1 MKNLKTVLAVVLAVF
16 ISGAAMATGNLKV
29 NIVSGENEEAV
40 VHINNATHSIYEVEL
55 INDEGNIVFYKETKT
70 PSKLYSQAYNF
81 SMIEDGDYVLEVKV
95 GSEKELSSLK
105 LANGK
110 VEVLKQWKEIEPFFT
125 MKDNKLELSYL
136 NHAQEKLAFLV
147 YDNYTGELLYEKE
160 VEPDFAV
167 HFALDFSNLKNGKY
181 DAVLLSNNNF
191 YEYKV
196 AIK

>member
-1 MKNLKTVLAVVLAVF
+1 MKNLKTVLGIVALVF
-16 ISGAAMATGNLKV
+16 ISGAVLATGNLKV
-29 NIVSGENEEAV
+29 NIISGENEEAI

-55 INDEGNIVFYKETKT
+55 KNDEGNVVYYKETKT
-70 PSKLYSQAYNF
+70 ASKLYSQAYNF

-110 VEVLKQWKEIEPFFT
+110 VEVLEQWKEIEPFFT
-125 MKDNKLELSYL
+125 MKDDKLELSYL
-136 NHAQEKLAFLV
+136 NHAQEKLELLV

-160 VEPDFAV
+160 FEPDFTV
-167 HFALDFSNLKNGKY
+167 HFALDFSNLRSGKY
-181 DAVLLSNNNF
+181 DAVLVGENNF